1 MEETRW
7 EKIKKVLKMPYFW
20 VLILSIPAIIW
31 VIYMNEVRPKGSI
44 TESITTWGNEII
56 TGVRNGIPNV
66 GLNKRDIEDAV
77 KDGGATEEELEV
89 LKAILNGEAEEE
101 DDGK

>member
-1 MEETRW
+1 MEETRR

-20 VLILSIPAIIW
+20 ILILSILATAG
-31 VIYMNEVRPKGSI
+31 VIYLNEVRPKGSI

-56 TGVRNGIPNV
+56 TGVRDGIPDM
-66 GLNKRDIEDAV
+66 GLNKKDIEGAAEE
-77 KDGGATEEELEV
+77 GGATQEELEV

-101 DDGK
+101 DGK